1 MVSQAQDHL
10 TDCFRKSSQVLM
22 YHKDSCYMKT
32 EKFCLKGFWVCAKLC
47 MPKYW
52 SVTLVMQSIHRM
64 METESL
70 TEGLHSKYWFRS
82 WTIQIF
88 LWWPPSAAYAY
99 GVILHLITSF
109 FTVLDAKNLLRTCI
123 IVVYGGSSWGFK
135 LITSQ
140 SLVPCPLLV
149 SSLMPN
155 ELHQWSCLEHKICC
169 WCHPNN
175 CTLLV
180 LAVGSK
186 LCHSLLF
193 FSSSFFFF

>member
-1 MVSQAQDHL
+1 
-10 TDCFRKSSQVLM
+10 
-22 YHKDSCYMKT
+22 
-32 EKFCLKGFWVCAKLC
+32 
-47 MPKYW
+47 
-52 SVTLVMQSIHRM
+52 MQSIHRM

-88 LWWPPSAAYAY
+88 LCWPPSAAYAY

-135 LITSQ
+135 LITSR
-140 SLVPCPLLV
+140 SLVPSPLLV

-169 WCHPNN
+169 WCHPN
-175 CTLLV
+175 CV
-180 LAVGSK
+180 I
-186 LCHSLLF
+186 HFYF
-193 FSSSFFFF
+193 FHLSFFFFLTFSSKLIRRGKRLPKGVFLVQINAMSGRCFSVPWTTWAHLFFVRSRLIVI